1 MRELNQ
7 PLSLQL
13 LCLSPK
19 FSLHSITNWYA
30 ALHFDGCQWVDLC
43 CIYYKRKNINFLFCL
58 KIIIIVIY
66 IFQNIEVYASEFVP
80 MACHFSLFIQWSL
93 TPFTVNLLKLL
104 QEVDTSE
111 NSDEEEELELTQSE
125 AIIWLAILTVWVS
138 VLSGYL
144 VDAIEV

>member
-1 MRELNQ
+1 M
-7 PLSLQL
+7 
-13 LCLSPK
+13 
-19 FSLHSITNWYA
+19 
-30 ALHFDGCQWVDLC
+30 
-43 CIYYKRKNINFLFCL
+43 
-58 KIIIIVIY
+58 
-66 IFQNIEVYASEFVP
+66 P
-80 MACHFSLFIQWSL
+80 MACHFSLLFNG
-93 TPFTVNLLKLL
+93 PFTVNLLKLL

>member
-1 MRELNQ
+1 
-7 PLSLQL
+7 
-13 LCLSPK
+13 
-19 FSLHSITNWYA
+19 
-30 ALHFDGCQWVDLC
+30 
-43 CIYYKRKNINFLFCL
+43 
-58 KIIIIVIY
+58 
-66 IFQNIEVYASEFVP
+66 
-80 MACHFSLFIQWSL
+80 MACHFSLLYNS
-93 TPFTVNLLKLL
+93 PFTVNLLKLL

>member
-1 MRELNQ
+1 
-7 PLSLQL
+7 
-13 LCLSPK
+13 
-19 FSLHSITNWYA
+19 
-30 ALHFDGCQWVDLC
+30 
-43 CIYYKRKNINFLFCL
+43 
-58 KIIIIVIY
+58 
-66 IFQNIEVYASEFVP
+66 
-80 MACHFSLFIQWSL
+80 MACHFSLLFNG
-93 TPFTVNLLKLL
+93 PFTVNLLKLL